1 MPTST
6 APGKRPWE
14 VPPRIAQKRVL
25 PFVCTPKDGDPPS
38 AALGDQSLRF
48 ISGLV
53 LTTCSGVR
61 IFPEVS
67 NLDLNNLLDGWPH
80 EPGQVKARKIV
91 GRDGC
96 EKIQLRI
103 DLGLIQMELHG
114 RPDGY
119 RPHGFES
126 LLHYHQAKAAIAK
139 SGAQTYSLSEADIT
153 ALQHEGVQYYHRY
166 LSLFQLRDF
175 ENVIRDTD
183 RNLEMFDFVSEHS
196 AEDDSKWALEQFR
209 PYVIMMN
216 TRARASLELKNG
228 NTAEA
233 VKLIEAGK
241 ERIEAFYRGV
251 GQPDWIESSNE
262 LAFLNDW
269 SKEIR
274 AAVPLTPL
282 ETMERDLKRAIAD
295 EAYERAA
302 ELRDAIRSL
311 KILPDESVSE

>member
-1 MPTST
+1 M
-6 APGKRPWE
+6 
-14 VPPRIAQKRVL
+14 
-25 PFVCTPKDGDPPS
+25 
-38 AALGDQSLRF
+38 
-48 ISGLV
+48 
-53 LTTCSGVR
+53 
-61 IFPEVS
+61 S
-67 NLDLNNLLDGWPH
+67 NLDLNDLLEGWPH

-103 DLGLIQMELHG
+103 DLGLIQMELNG
-114 RPDGY
+114 RPDGH

-126 LLHYHQAKAAIAK
+126 LLHYHQAKSAIAK
-139 SGAQTYSLSEADIT
+139 SAARTYSLSEADVT

-175 ENVIRDTD
+175 QNVVRDTE

-196 AEDDSKWALEQFR
+196 ADDDSKWALEQFR

-216 TRARASLELKNG
+216 TRAKASLELNHG

-233 VKLIEAGK
+233 VKLIQAGK
-241 ERIEAFYRGV
+241 EKIEAFYRAV
-251 GQPDWIESSNE
+251 GQPEWIESSNE
-262 LAFLNDW
+262 IAFLNDW
-269 SKEIR
+269 STEIR

-311 KILPDESVSE
+311 RITKMLPDDSVDH

>member
-1 MPTST
+1 M
-6 APGKRPWE
+6 
-14 VPPRIAQKRVL
+14 
-25 PFVCTPKDGDPPS
+25 
-38 AALGDQSLRF
+38 
-48 ISGLV
+48 
-53 LTTCSGVR
+53 
-61 IFPEVS
+61 S
-67 NLDLNNLLDGWPH
+67 NLDLNDLLEGWPH

-114 RPDGY
+114 RPDGN

-126 LLHYHQAKAAIAK
+126 LLHYHQAKSAIAK
-139 SGAQTYSLSEADIT
+139 SGARTYSLSEADVT
-153 ALQHEGVQYYHRY
+153 ALQHEGIQYYHRY

-175 ENVIRDTD
+175 QNVVRDTE

-196 AEDDSKWALEQFR
+196 ADATLEQFR

-216 TRARASLELKNG
+216 TRARASLQLKDG

-233 VKLIEAGK
+233 VKLIQAGK
-241 ERIEAFYRGV
+241 EKIEAFYRAV
-251 GQPDWIESSNE
+251 GQPEYIESSNE
-262 LAFLNDW
+262 IAFLNDW
-269 SKEIR
+269 STEIR

-282 ETMERDLKRAIAD
+282 ETMERELKRAIAD

-311 KILPDESVSE
+311 RISKILPDESVDH

>member
-1 MPTST
+1 M
-6 APGKRPWE
+6 
-14 VPPRIAQKRVL
+14 
-25 PFVCTPKDGDPPS
+25 
-38 AALGDQSLRF
+38 
-48 ISGLV
+48 
-53 LTTCSGVR
+53 
-61 IFPEVS
+61 S
-67 NLDLNNLLDGWPH
+67 NLDLNDLLEGWPH

-114 RPDGY
+114 RPDGH

-126 LLHYHQAKAAIAK
+126 LLHYHQAKSAIAK
-139 SGAQTYSLSEADIT
+139 SGAQRYSLSEADVT

-175 ENVIRDTD
+175 QNVVRDTE
-183 RNLEMFDFVSEHS
+183 RNLNMFDFVGEHS
-196 AEDDSKWALEQFR
+196 ADVTLEQFR

-216 TRARASLELKNG
+216 TRARASLELKDG

-233 VKLIEAGK
+233 VKLIQAGK
-241 ERIEAFYRGV
+241 EKIEAFYRAV
-251 GQPDWIESSNE
+251 GQPEYIESSNE
-262 LAFLNDW
+262 IAFLNDW
-269 SKEIR
+269 STEIR

-282 ETMERDLKRAIAD
+282 ETMERELKRAIAD

-311 KILPDESVSE
+311 RISKILPDESVDH